1 MPHRLIASTRPD
13 QFFETV
19 EGQPT
24 ILSQVTSRQGFV
36 FWAFKPACRSSVSPG
51 GLQAVSLIPTWGD
64 AS

>member
-1 MPHRLIASTRPD
+1 MPHRLMASSRPD

-36 FWAFKPACRSSVSPG
+36 FWACKPACRSSVSLG
-51 GLQAVSLIPTWGD
+51 SLQGVWLIATWSD
-64 AS
+64 AP